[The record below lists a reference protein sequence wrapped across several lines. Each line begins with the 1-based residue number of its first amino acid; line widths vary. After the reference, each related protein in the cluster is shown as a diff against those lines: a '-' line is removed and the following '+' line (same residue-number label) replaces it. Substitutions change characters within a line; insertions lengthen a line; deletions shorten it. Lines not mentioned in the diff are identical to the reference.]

1 MNNHKKCSLFLYFR
15 YEEEKENFID
25 DGFFYRMK
33 SKRKGGHMKLDSE
46 QYSFQ
51 LILHSGNARSMAF
64 EALGLVKNKQ
74 MNEGEELYNK
84 AKEELI
90 EAQKIHAQMLRIMA
104 NQEENLDVN
113 LLLIHA
119 EDHISSTAVACEMT
133 GEFIDLYKKVGH
145 LL

>member
-1 MNNHKKCSLFLYFR
+1 
-15 YEEEKENFID
+15 
-25 DGFFYRMK
+25 
-33 SKRKGGHMKLDSE
+33 MKLDAE

-51 LILHSGNARSMAF
+51 LILHSGNARSMAY

-74 MNEGEELYNK
+74 TEEGEELYKK

-104 NQEENLDVN
+104 SHTENLDIN

-119 EDHISSTAVACEMT
+119 EDHIASSSVACEMT
-133 GEFIDLYKKVGH
+133 KEFIELYKKVGH
-145 LL
+145 LI